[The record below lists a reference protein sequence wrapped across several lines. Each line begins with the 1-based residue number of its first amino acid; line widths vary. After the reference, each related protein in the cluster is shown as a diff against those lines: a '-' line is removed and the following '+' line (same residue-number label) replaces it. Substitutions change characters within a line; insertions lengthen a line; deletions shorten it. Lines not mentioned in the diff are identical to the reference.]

1 MSENEYIQ
9 PALELINV
17 QKHFDGLMAID
28 DFSLT
33 VPKHVIHGLIGPNGA
48 GKTTLFNIITGVY
61 QSSAGEVRLFGQSLN
76 GKKSHEIAN
85 LGIAR
90 TFQNIRLFNE
100 LTVFENLLTACQKN
114 IHYSLL
120 QSFLHLSAFRREEEI
135 MRQKC
140 YELLKNL
147 GIEQLSDQLAGNLA
161 YGNQRRV
168 EIARALI
175 TAPRILLLDEP
186 AAGMNEDESA
196 VLSEIIKRT
205 RNDYNITILVID
217 HHMDV
222 IIEVCDG
229 ITVINFGHLLMTG
242 TPGEIQQNQEVRDA
256 YLGKD
261 ED

>member
-1 MSENEYIQ
+1 MNEHMQ

-28 DFSLT
+28 DFSLA
-33 VPKHVIHGLIGPNGA
+33 VPEHVIHGIIGPNGA

-61 QSSAGEVRLFGQSLN
+61 QPSSGEIRLFGQKLN
-76 GKKSHEIAN
+76 GRKTCEIAN

-114 IHYSLL
+114 ISYSLL
-120 QSFLHLSAFRREEEI
+120 QSFLHLGDFRREEEI

-140 YELLKNL
+140 HELLKDL
-147 GIEQLSDQLAGNLA
+147 GIEQLSDQRAGNLA

-175 TAPRILLLDEP
+175 TAPRVLLLDEP

-196 VLSEIIKRT
+196 VLSEIIKHIC
-205 RNDYNITILVID
+205 NDYNITILLID

-222 IIEVCDG
+222 IIEVCDE
-229 ITVINFGHLLMTG
+229 ITVINFGHLLLTG
-242 TPGEIQQNQEVRDA
+242 TPDEVQQNQEVRDA